1 MKKKTKQALSI
12 AAMSALIGMYICVLV
27 LVTLNV
33 ASAGPYEGTY
43 GTSYEERA
51 IIQICEKNRVA
62 ASVEPS
68 RVYFDVPLDKDLQ
81 NHIMNICEER
91 NIDPRVAFAMIKCE
105 SGFRAEATGDSG
117 NSLGL
122 MQIQPRWH
130 YARME
135 RLGCDNLLDP
145 YQNVTVGLDLFGDLL
160 KHYGNVERALMA
172 YNGGGSYANEMIAAG
187 RVSTYAARV
196 LECAEGL

>member
-33 ASAGPYEGTY
+33 ASAEPYKGTY

-51 IIQICEKNRVA
+51 IIQICEENRVA

-81 NHIMNICEER
+81 DHIMDICEER

-117 NSLGL
+117 NSLGDVL
-122 MQIQPRWH
+122 AASDIVKEEKGLC
-130 YARME
+130 AAA
-135 RLGCDNLLDP
+135 DNVVDAHCH
-145 YQNVTVGLDLFGDLL
+145 TVDANGIVLVL
-160 KHYGNVERALMA
+160 K
-172 YNGGGSYANEMIAAG
+172 
-187 RVSTYAARV
+187 
-196 LECAEGL
+196 

>member
-1 MKKKTKQALSI
+1 MKKKAKQVISI
-12 AAMSALIGMYICVLV
+12 AAVSSLIGMYICVLV

-33 ASAGPYEGTY
+33 ASAEPYKGTY
-43 GTSYEERA
+43 STSYEERA

-81 NHIMNICEER
+81 NHIMDICEER

-117 NSLGL
+117 NSIGL

-135 RLGCDNLLDP
+135 KLGCDNLLDP

-160 KHYGNVERALMA
+160 NHYGNVEHALMA

-187 RVSTYAARV
+187 QISTYALRV
-196 LECAEGL
+196 IECAEGL